1 FRQGGIAG
9 YGLRRMLRD
18 TLGSPKGILSPGEHK
33 SIQTDRVILVPGPA
47 AEVAVV
53 REIYEMFVQH
63 KVNEQTIAD
72 LLNQKGEK
80 RDATH
85 PWTRATVHEVLTNE
99 KYVGN
104 NVYNRASF
112 KLKKRRVVNPPEMW
126 VRCNAAFEPVV
137 TPEEFD
143 RAQGIIQ
150 ERSKKFT
157 NEELLAQLKTLL
169 ERNGRLS
176 ALIIDEVEGMPS

>member
-1 FRQGGIAG
+1 
-9 YGLRRMLRD
+9 M
-18 TLGSPKGILSPGEHK
+18 
-33 SIQTDRVILVPGPA
+33 ILVPGPA
-47 AEVAVV
+47 REVVVV
-53 REIYEMFVQH
+53 RDIYKMFVQH
-63 KVNEQTIAD
+63 EVNESTIAD
-72 LLNQKGEK
+72 LLNKQGEK

-112 KLKKRRVVNPPEMW
+112 KLKKRRVVNPPEMR

-143 RAQGIIQ
+143 RARGIIQ

-157 NEELLAQLKTLL
+157 NEGLLVQLKTLL
-169 ERNGRLS
+169 ERQRSFFGSDDSRIQGYAIQFGLPESIWRLVR
-176 ALIIDEVEGMPS
+176 AYTLVVTVQNTTYYFY